1 MMAPE
6 IGRIG
11 TWTPSSIWENA
22 GDRDEAIAELE
33 ELGFGAV
40 WLGSPRG
47 DLELPGALLGASG
60 RLAVV
65 PAIVN
70 IWKYPATDVAA
81 AYHGIEPQGRERL
94 LVGLGSSHR
103 PQVEAAGIRY
113 DKPVTRL
120 EQYLDDL
127 DALPE
132 TISPGDRIL
141 AALGPR
147 ALRLAAARSAGAH
160 PYLVTP
166 EHTRAAREIVGPDAL
181 LAPEQK
187 VVVETDPA
195 TARAKARPTLDIY
208 LSLPNYT
215 NNLRRLGFTDAD
227 FVEGGSDRLVDA
239 IVAWGDPGQI
249 LTRVAEHHAAGAD
262 HVSIQVLTGGQR
274 TGKPLPREEWRA
286 IGEALETVGSPS

>member
-1 MMAPE
+1 MAPE

-47 DLELPGALLGASG
+47 DLELP
-60 RLAVV
+60 
-65 PAIVN
+65 
-70 IWKYPATDVAA
+70 
-81 AYHGIEPQGRERL
+81 
-94 LVGLGSSHR
+94 
-103 PQVEAAGIRY
+103 
-113 DKPVTRL
+113 
-120 EQYLDDL
+120 
-127 DALPE
+127 
-132 TISPGDRIL
+132 
-141 AALGPR
+141 R

-166 EHTRAAREIVGPDAL
+166 DHTRTARAIVGPDAL

-187 VVVETDPA
+187 VVLETDPA
-195 TARAKARPTLDIY
+195 TARANARPTLELY
-208 LSLPNYT
+208 FSLPNYT

-227 FVEGGSDRLVDA
+227 YTEGGSDRLVDA
-239 IVAWGDPGQI
+239 IVAWGDPEQI
-249 LTRVAEHHAAGAD
+249 LARVAEHHAAGAD

-286 IGEALETVGSPS
+286 IGVALETMSSPS

>member
-1 MMAPE
+1 MAPE

-11 TWTPSSIWENA
+11 TWTRSSIWENA

-47 DLELPGALLGASG
+47 DLELPDALLGASG
-60 RLAVV
+60 RMAVV

-70 IWKYPATDVAA
+70 IWKHPAADVAA
-81 AYHGIEPQGRERL
+81 AYHRIDPQRRERL
-94 LVGLGSSHR
+94 LVGLGASHR

-120 EQYLDDL
+120 EQYLDEL

-132 TISPGDRIL
+132 TLSPGDRIL

-166 EHTRAAREIVGPDAL
+166 DHTRTAGAIVGPDAL

-187 VVVETDPA
+187 VVLETDPA
-195 TARAKARPTLDIY
+195 TARANARPTLELY
-208 LSLPNYT
+208 FSLPNYT

-227 FVEGGSDRLVDA
+227 YTEGGSDRLVAA
-239 IVAWGDPGQI
+239 IVPWRDPEQI
-249 LTRVAEHHAAGAD
+249 LARVAEHHAAGAD

-286 IGEALETVGSPS
+286 IGVALETMSSPS